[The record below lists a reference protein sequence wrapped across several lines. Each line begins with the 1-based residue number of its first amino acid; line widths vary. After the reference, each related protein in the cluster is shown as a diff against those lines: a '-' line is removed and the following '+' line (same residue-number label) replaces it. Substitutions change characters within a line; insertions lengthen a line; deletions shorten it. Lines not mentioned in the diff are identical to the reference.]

1 MLGIKIQWNS
11 FKWCPFCYSLNSD
24 PKSWKIMDYRVRFL
38 AKMWPTIKSTFR
50 TSFER
55 LFHTDH
61 NGTIPSFIPHSHAK
75 IWCVFH
81 LTFWIHGV
89 GISPNFWAMYYAR
102 YLGLG
107 MRYEAGTCTIV
118 ISMNGAF
125 RWCPFSGRLN
135 FDPKS
140 WKTMD
145 YSLWSSV
152 IFGKNVI
159 DIKIHF
165 QWPTIKITS
174 RTSFESSFHAD
185 HNGTIPTFISHSH
198 A

>member
-1 MLGIKIQWNS
+1 MDCIALYRIAILLHIDILWQRYTECTGCAVKSLSYCVLQMFTMLGIKIQWNS

-107 MRYEAGTCTIV
+107 MRYEAGICTIV
-118 ISMNGAF
+118 ISMNRF
-125 RWCPFSGRLN
+125 L
-135 FDPKS
+135 
-140 WKTMD
+140 
-145 YSLWSSV
+145 
-152 IFGKNVI
+152 
-159 DIKIHF
+159 KIMMS
-165 QWPTIKITS
+165 ILL
-174 RTSFESSFHAD
+174 
-185 HNGTIPTFISHSH
+185 
-198 A
+198 